1 MKKNDHYQN
10 LLKRLC
16 EANNIRKPRFETLEG
31 SVIIH
36 IKNQLKEGVDLD
48 SFKILNLVLQTIV
61 PLSIKFNQQ
70 LYLYPNG
77 DRLDRVTIT
86 FSEDDYIELNRK
98 LEEGDFKADL

>member
-1 MKKNDHYQN
+1 S
-10 LLKRLC
+10 
-16 EANNIRKPRFETLEG
+16 LEG